1 MADGHPRVDGDSTSD
16 EADTR
21 PAPWAGLV
29 LAGGGSTRFGDADKL
44 LAELDGTPLV
54 RRVTDRLASRTDR
67 LVVVARPGGQSTIR
81 DLFAGSPRT

>member
-21 PAPWAGLV
+21 PAPWAGVV
-29 LAGGGSTRFGDADKL
+29 LAGGGSTRFGDTDKL

-54 RRVTDRLASRTDR
+54 RRATDR

-81 DLFAGSPRT
+81 DLLAGSPRP